1 MKSKPKGQ
9 KYRNL
14 YARKGAIYYQRV
26 VNGKRVRFS
35 CETADWSEAARVR
48 DIFEVKKGI
57 GRLPVPILE
66 PTPRFSE
73 LAARYLKTAT
83 HLADSTREDRE
94 LHLGESG
101 ELVAY
106 FGDRRID
113 EITRGD
119 LLTWWEGEIDG
130 HGRATRTGLNYLN
143 ALGAVFG
150 LAEDLDHLERNPV
163 TAFRG
168 TLKRRRMTKR
178 GRQEAE
184 QTDRRQPIE
193 TAESLRAFVAASE
206 AASRLRKTSGAPQR
220 QRHAGHVAD
229 LLMLDAGLRVGEA
242 NGLRWRHVHLGE
254 SPNDLKRRLVIEES
268 VARGRY
274 KGAPK
279 SGRSREV
286 PLSRRL
292 RRVLR
297 AWWIAE
303 GQPATEA
310 RVLPGFHPAN
320 YSNRHFALV
329 MEDAK
334 LTEHGYTP
342 KNLRHTFGSW
352 LCSMGIPV
360 ADVGELLGHADGGI
374 TAARHYVKWIPRGY
388 VTPPTLSDGELV
400 VDLIER
406 ITESPQSNPTQ
417 ARTTESDAIESA

>member
-1 MKSKPKGQ
+1 MKSKPKGP

-14 YARKGAIYYQRV
+14 YARSGAIYYQRV
-26 VNGKRVRFS
+26 VNGRRVRFS

-48 DIFEVKKGI
+48 DLFEARKGI

-66 PTPRFSE
+66 AVPRFRE
-73 LAARYLKTAT
+73 LAARYLRTST

-94 LHLGESG
+94 IFLRESS
-101 ELVAY
+101 ELIAY

-130 HGRATRTGLNYLN
+130 RGRTTRTGLNYLN

-168 TLKRRRMTKR
+168 TLRRRRLTKR
-178 GRQEAE
+178 GRQDAE
-184 QTDRRQPIE
+184 QTDRRHPIE
-193 TAESLRAFVAASE
+193 TAESLRVFVAASE
-206 AASRLRKTSGAPQR
+206 AASRLRKGSGAPKR
-220 QRHAGHVAD
+220 QRHAGHVTD

-242 NGLRWRHVHLGE
+242 AGLRWRHVHLGE
-254 SPNDLKRRLVIEES
+254 SPNDLERRLVIEES
-268 VARGRY
+268 ISRGRF

-297 AWWIAE
+297 MWWIAE
-303 GQPATEA
+303 GQPPAEA
-310 RVLPGFHPAN
+310 RVIPGFQPTN
-320 YSNRHFALV
+320 YSRWHFALV
-329 MEDAK
+329 LKDAK
-334 LTEHGYTP
+334 LTAHGYTP

-388 VTPPTLSDGELV
+388 VTPPTLADGELV
-400 VDLIER
+400 VDLIAR

-417 ARTTESDAIESA
+417 AQTVENDAIGSA